1 MTHAEYRYR
10 LLLTASVALLIV
22 SLFAL
27 LTGSDYVGDLFVT
40 VAVLIV
46 GAVVVMPAPRRK

>member
-10 LLLTASVALLIV
+10 LLLTGAVGLFLV
-22 SLFAL
+22 TLFAIL
-27 LTGSDYVGDLFVT
+27 RDSPHVGDLSVM

-46 GAVVVMPAPRRK
+46 GAIIVQPAPRRK